1 LVWDGF
7 QADVI
12 KSSSLYAPILE
23 EVGHIW
29 FSSSDESVCIPI
41 NSVAIFDVTPRR
53 SSIRISTGMCVE
65 YNYKVDIANQFLN
78 DIQVVL
84 AKNNLTAV
92 HKIKR
97 MIKTTHK
104 AYLKNIKLLK
114 NESNYVEI
122 NPNIDALQVIQ
133 KSKACISMPFTST
146 AVIAKQEGKPSVY
159 YDPSGMIPDGD
170 KAAHGIPVL
179 NGIKEL
185 EDWVDELCL

>member
-1 LVWDGF
+1 
-7 QADVI
+7 
-12 KSSSLYAPILE
+12 
-23 EVGHIW
+23 
-29 FSSSDESVCIPI
+29 
-41 NSVAIFDVTPRR
+41 
-53 SSIRISTGMCVE
+53 M
-65 YNYKVDIANQFLN
+65 
-78 DIQVVL
+78 
-84 AKNNLTAV
+84 
-92 HKIKR
+92 
-97 MIKTTHK
+97 
-104 AYLKNIKLLK
+104 
-114 NESNYVEI
+114 EI